1 LGLVAED
8 NGYRHYAPGGGNAR
22 PLRGYGAETETK
34 VKGGDHVTLMGAL
47 DGTGLSPDHL
57 EIFRELVGQLYQK
70 QWRNMLRRRY
80 YDYKQGLRDLGIAIP
95 PQMKTV
101 ETVLGWPAKSVDML
115 ARRVVLEGLVLP
127 DGDIDA
133 FGWADIWRDNRL
145 DVESDMYNRESMICS
160 TAFISVSRGDVSV
173 GEPEVRML
181 GRAAQ
186 DATGLWDRRRRG
198 LSAALWVVSV
208 DKTGAPDDVIMYL
221 PDRALAMR
229 KYPDRVKWAITES
242 RHNLGRVPVEPLPFM
257 PSLRRPFGRSRISR
271 PVMALT
277 DSAVRTLLRS
287 EVSAE

>member
-133 FGWADIWRDNRL
+133 FGWADIWRVSRMAVGSDMYHRGTIVWSAAGVAGVVGGVSVRHKRL
-145 DVESDMYNRESMICS
+145 DVESAMYNRESMICS
-160 TAFISVSRGDVSV
+160 TALISVSRGDVSV
-173 GEPEVRML
+173 GEPEVLIL
-181 GRAAQ
+181 GRSAQ
-186 DATGLWDRRRRG
+186 DATGLWDPRRRG
-198 LSAALWVVSV
+198 LSAALSVVSV
-208 DKTGAPDDVIMYL
+208 DKNGVPDYVIMYL
-221 PDRALAMR
+221 P
-229 KYPDRVKWAITES
+229 
-242 RHNLGRVPVEPLPFM
+242 
-257 PSLRRPFGRSRISR
+257 
-271 PVMALT
+271 
-277 DSAVRTLLRS
+277 
-287 EVSAE
+287 